1 MVVVVRLQ
9 YHEWM
14 ASIIARSLGCLLQ
27 FWYVIPVI
35 LVLYSNSSSISV
47 GVSITT
53 GTILSYQRAL
63 ACWGKS
69 KLEARHQ
76 QEITNPI
83 TKRLS
88 WAVPTHCRAA
98 TTPTFLL
105 SPPLRFCWEQIS
117 CIAGSCYVMTHVEIL
132 RKAFRFFYVTDT
144 TNHVLV
150 SCSIITA
157 CKLNFPEQ
165 LLFFSTCIFN
175 NFSQIIQGYF
185 PSVN

>member
-1 MVVVVRLQ
+1 MWQKCNLGLTITNLRVQTVIAESFLSVLKFSVFLPATMFVVVRLQ

-27 FWYVIPVI
+27 FWYVIPII
-35 LVLYSNSSSISV
+35 LFLYSNSSSISV

-88 WAVPTHCRAA
+88 WAVPTPCRAA

-105 SPPLRFCWEQIS
+105 SPPLRFCWE
-117 CIAGSCYVMTHVEIL
+117 
-132 RKAFRFFYVTDT
+132 
-144 TNHVLV
+144 
-150 SCSIITA
+150 
-157 CKLNFPEQ
+157 
-165 LLFFSTCIFN
+165 
-175 NFSQIIQGYF
+175 
-185 PSVN
+185 